1 MDIGSKGLQ
10 EVNLT
15 IPQATSLTFTV
26 VHKDDQGQTIDHS
39 GSTAAMAIQTK
50 DKQTTY
56 DMDAYCTCAESGIYV
71 SLPSTATGAL
81 PLGKYNW
88 DLIVTQ
94 SNGSVVR
101 LCYGIAQ
108 VVDTYA
114 LDDED

>member
-1 MDIGSKGLQ
+1 MDIGGKGLE

-15 IPQATSLTFTV
+15 IPQGTSLTFTV
-26 VHKDDQGQTIDHS
+26 IHKDDQGQVIDHS
-39 GSTAAMAIQTK
+39 GSTAAMALQTK
-50 DKQTTY
+50 DKKSTH
-56 DMDAYCTCAESGIYV
+56 DMDACCTCAESGIYV
-71 SLPSTATGAL
+71 SLPASATDAL

-94 SNGSVVR
+94 SNGAVVR